1 MLSNADW
8 KSPTDPDA
16 RIAKMKDGTMHL
28 AYKPEHAVDLDT
40 GVVVAAPI
48 HPANEGDTTT
58 LSPALDAAARN
69 LDAVGLAPSEGAPC
83 VVVADKGYHA
93 REQLKALEGGVWKTR
108 IAEPEPAKG
117 YLRWHGDEAARK
129 AVYANRVR
137 LRSDIGRE
145 TMRRRGEMVERSFA
159 HVLDRGG
166 MRRAWLRGR
175 ENLHKRYLIH
185 VAGLNLGVLMRA
197 LYGQGTPREAAEAVS
212 ALIFVLQSDAAL
224 AFGLIA
230 AIDGE
235 LAPIVIV
242 AAHPTRN

>member
-1 MLSNADW
+1 M
-8 KSPTDPDA
+8 
-16 RIAKMKDGTMHL
+16 
-28 AYKPEHAVDLDT
+28 
-40 GVVVAAPI
+40 
-48 HPANEGDTTT
+48 
-58 LSPALDAAARN
+58 
-69 LDAVGLAPSEGAPC
+69 
-83 VVVADKGYHA
+83 
-93 REQLKALEGGVWKTR
+93 WKTR
-108 IAEPEPAKG
+108 IAEPEPSKG

-137 LRSDIGRE
+137 LKSGIGRE

-185 VAGLNLGVLMRA
+185 VAGFNLGVLMRA
-197 LYGQGTPREAAEAVS
+197 LYGQGTPREAAEALY

-230 AIDGE
+230 TVDGE
-235 LAPIVIV
+235 LAAIVIV
-242 AAHPTRN
+242 AADPTRN